1 MQDFIARFWEHPY
14 WELFGLS
21 GQALFG
27 SRFIYQW
34 LASER
39 AKKSVM
45 PNGFWWLSIVG
56 SVITMIYAFHKGSL
70 AFMIPTLTGLP
81 VYLRNLMLI
90 HKASKALDPE

>member
-1 MQDFIARFWEHPY
+1 MDHLSGFWAHPF
-14 WELFGLS
+14 WELFGLI
-21 GQALFG
+21 GQAIFG

-34 LASER
+34 IASEK

-45 PNGFWWLSIVG
+45 PDGFWWLSIVG
-56 SVITMIYAFHKGSL
+56 SVITMIYAIHKQSF

-90 HKASKALDPE
+90 HKEAKALGLK